1 MTKNQLDYFVAAAES
16 LSFTKAAAQ
25 FYISQTAITQQI
37 RALEE
42 SLGCTLFDRSRRPI
56 SLTPAGSTFLIE
68 AKAILE
74 RMNIAV
80 SRAHEASTGLVGALN
95 LGYIKGYE
103 RSELSNHLKRFHRQY
118 SNVLV
123 SCYRS
128 SADELAT
135 KLMQQEYDV
144 IFTSGRSKLR
154 QDPAVKFR
162 LVERARL
169 VAALYLSHPFA
180 QRNSISRSELKG
192 EKMLYMSQSAEVD
205 TYEESDIM
213 QLYQNAGFKP
223 EILFHSSDVE
233 SILMMVAA
241 EEGIAILPDYCTRK
255 LTNADNLIFVPL
267 EGEEET
273 ELIYAIWRKD
283 NQSSALQRYVQ
294 TL

>member
-37 RALEE
+37 QALEE
-42 SLGCTLFDRSRRPI
+42 SLNCKLFDRSTRPI
-56 SLTPAGSTFLIE
+56 SLTPAGSAFLIE

-80 SRAHEASTGLVGALN
+80 ARTHEASTGLVGTLS

-103 RSELSNHLKRFHRQY
+103 RSDLSNQLKRFHRQF

-128 SADELAT
+128 SANELAV
-135 KLMQQEYDV
+135 KLMQQEYDI
-144 IFTSGRSKLR
+144 IFTSGRTTLR
-154 QDPAVKFR
+154 QDPAVAYR
-162 LVERARL
+162 LVEQAHL
-169 VAALYLSHPFA
+169 MAALYLSHPFA
-180 QRNSISRSELKG
+180 QRSSICRSELKG
-192 EKMLYMSQSAEVD
+192 EKMLYMSQSTEVD

-223 EILFHSSDVE
+223 DVLFHSSDVE

-241 EEGIAILPDYCTRK
+241 EEGISILPDYCTRK
-255 LTNADNLIFVPL
+255 LTNAENLIFVPL
-267 EGEEET
+267 EGEAEIEE
-273 ELIYAIWRKD
+273 IYAIWRKD